1 MKQVV
6 WMAAGSLGG
15 WLVAAAVTGFS
26 SEVFL
31 GMAGPLVAA
40 AATWLLVERTQRQDP
55 SKVTRALMTAFA
67 AKMLFF
73 GVYVVAVSRVPQLNL
88 AAFGAAF
95 LVYFV
100 VLYVVQAFLLRGLTV
115 PQAS

>member
-6 WMAAGSLGG
+6 WMAAGSLGS
-15 WLVAAAVTGFS
+15 WLIAAVVAGFS

-31 GMAGPLVAA
+31 GMAGPLVAS
-40 AATWLLVERTQRQDP
+40 AATWLFVDSTHRQDP
-55 SKVTRALMTAFA
+55 SKVARVLMAAFA

-73 GVYVVAVSRVPQLNL
+73 GAYVVLVMRVPGLDL
-88 AAFGAAF
+88 TAFAVAF

-100 VLYVVQAFLLRGLTV
+100 VLYVVQAVLLRGLTV

>member
-6 WMAAGSLGG
+6 WMAAGSLGS
-15 WLVAAAVTGFS
+15 WLVAAAVAGFW

-40 AATWLLVERTQRQDP
+40 AATWLLVEHTHRQDP
-55 SKVTRALMTAFA
+55 SKVARVLMTAFA

-73 GVYVVAVSRVPQLNL
+73 GVYVVAVSRVPAVDL
-88 AAFGAAF
+88 AAFGVAF

-100 VLYVVQAFLLRGLTV
+100 VLYVVQAILLRGLTV